1 MGDIGEYVRKFS
13 KAVRE
18 FSEAYGKAA
27 QYIGPM
33 KGLEKH
39 AEALEKVNGT
49 LEKQAEKI
57 KKIIEQIRDDR
68 QKLAYQRRVE
78 EIDRLKSANDHKL
91 TDIRTRIAVWAPN
104 AESAKRKMKTAMA
117 DIEAN
122 ATKIEA
128 SLD

>member
-1 MGDIGEYVRKFS
+1 MGDMSEYVRKFNRAIS
-13 KAVRE
+13 E
-18 FSEAYGKAA
+18 FSMAYGKVA
-27 QYIGPM
+27 QYIGPT
-33 KGLEKH
+33 KELEKH
-39 AEALEKVNGT
+39 AEALEKVNEN
-49 LEKQAEKI
+49 LEKQVEKM
-57 KKIIEQIRDDR
+57 KKVIEQIKDDR
-68 QKLAYQRRVE
+68 QKLAYQRKVE